1 MVGLSKKEKNKLLN
15 EAQDQYNKDVKKA
28 NAHHRTTLNNVKKS
42 NKNVE
47 KEINLS
53 NGKVMS
59 GMQKWFHGLT
69 VDSKKLGTRW
79 VKMLN
84 TSENSCQV
92 QESGLKA

>member
-47 KEINLS
+47 KKS
-53 NGKVMS
+53 TC
-59 GMQKWFHGLT
+59 LT
-69 VDSKKLGTRW
+69 VK
-79 VKMLN
+79 
-84 TSENSCQV
+84 
-92 QESGLKA
+92 

>member
-1 MVGLSKKEKNKLLN
+1 
-15 EAQDQYNKDVKKA
+15 

-69 VDSKKLGTRW
+69 VDSKKAWDKMGKNAQHFGKLMSGAGKWFKGLG
-79 VKMLN
+79 
-84 TSENSCQV
+84 SSA
-92 QESGLKA
+92 SKAWGNV

>member
-1 MVGLSKKEKNKLLN
+1 MKHRTNTT
-15 EAQDQYNKDVKKA
+15 KDVKKA

-59 GMQKWFHGLT
+59 GMQNGST
-69 VDSKKLGTRW
+69 
-79 VKMLN
+79 
-84 TSENSCQV
+84 
-92 QESGLKA
+92 A